1 MPLFFLAVAIAAIVT
16 GLRGTQGQ
24 LLTLL
29 KSDFTT
35 SNNFG
40 IWILAIVAVGSL
52 GYVPG
57 LKTISNGLLI
67 LVVVVLLLSNKG
79 FFSQFSSAV
88 TTVGATNAT
97 PNQTATVVSPSVA
110 VPSSVISP
118 ISPILFNPGSSDG
131 NATSGYLTTQ

>member
-24 LLTLL
+24 LLSLL

-52 GYVPG
+52 GYIPG
-57 LKTISNGLLI
+57 FKTVSNGLLI
-67 LVVVVLLLSNKG
+67 LVVIVLVLSNKG

-88 TTVGATNAT
+88 TSIGSSTQALNSSPQAS
-97 PNQTATVVSPSVA
+97 PNQTVSVA
-110 VPSSVISP
+110 TPSTVISP
-118 ISPILFNPGSSDG
+118 ISPIIFNPVY
-131 NATSGYLTTQ
+131 NPVPAT